1 MIKRIEV
8 FIDDLSK
15 EKRESRDNSW
25 NRKVKLII
33 KIILYNLLTN
43 IMEPRKIEQKKRE
56 LLISHFSPFFFAN

>member
-43 IMEPRKIEQKKRE
+43 IMEPRKIEQKKG
-56 LLISHFSPFFFAN
+56 SF

>member
-33 KIILYNLLTN
+33 KITLYNLLTN